1 MCSGLKA
8 IIMNANIK
16 HGSCGE
22 SFEKIDQKFYF
33 WGQEQLK
40 EGLTMNSEATHPEI
54 ASNRNLISRFVKKYP
69 FQVYVVLTLL
79 LGWIPWYVSGEPTA
93 LVFVP
98 FLTALIVSG
107 AADGMAGVK
116 AVLRRAIRW
125 RAPLKIWAFVLLIP
139 AVLAL
144 VTIAIYTVL
153 GGPVPQTPLLAE
165 GSSIQ
170 QIAILAFMFLIPVTG
185 NIAEFGF
192 RGYALPVVQEKW
204 GPMWGTLILGTFFG
218 LWLLPEFFDVSSPQ
232 YAMGGL
238 SFLPFFVLT
247 EIGWSFMM
255 TWAYNKS
262 SHSSLIA
269 GYIFHSAFNFWTV
282 ALITNAEFVNGDLV
296 INTLD
301 SNLFKLNGIVIAL
314 AALGFIIA
322 TRGRLGYSASAA
334 DPR

>member
-1 MCSGLKA
+1 
-8 IIMNANIK
+8 
-16 HGSCGE
+16 
-22 SFEKIDQKFYF
+22 
-33 WGQEQLK
+33 
-40 EGLTMNSEATHPEI
+40 MNSEAAQTQVTGI
-54 ASNRNLISRFVKKYP
+54 RNSISGFVKKYP

-98 FLTALIVSG
+98 FLTALIVSAMAG
-107 AADGMAGVK
+107 GMAGVK

-139 AVLAL
+139 ALLAL
-144 VTIAIYTVL
+144 LAIAIYTAL
-153 GGPVPQTPLLAE
+153 GGQVPQSPLLA
-165 GSSIQ
+165 GGASIQ

-218 LWLLPEFFDVSSPQ
+218 LWLLPEFFDVNSPQ

-247 EIGWSFMM
+247 EIGWSYLM

-269 GYIFHSAFNFWTV
+269 GYIFHSAFNFWTA
-282 ALITNAEFVNGDLV
+282 ALLINAEFVNGNLV
-296 INTLD
+296 INSMD
-301 SNLFKLNGIVIAL
+301 SNLFKLNGVVIAL
-314 AALGFIIA
+314 AAVGFIIA
-322 TRGRLGYSASAA
+322 TKGRLGYSEGAA
-334 DPR
+334 DPQMN